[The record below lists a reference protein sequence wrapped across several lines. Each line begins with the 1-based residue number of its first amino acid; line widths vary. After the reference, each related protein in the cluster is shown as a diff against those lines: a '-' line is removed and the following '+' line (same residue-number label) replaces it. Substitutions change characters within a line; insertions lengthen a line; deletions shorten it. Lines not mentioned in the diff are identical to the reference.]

1 MHGAGTDWREDGVHA
16 YWQRKI
22 LPMENAMQATAE
34 QKGAPVLSCNQ
45 AARRRFIET
54 ALLAAAALVLRP
66 REAQALSLAEL
77 TQKDASAGLR
87 AALEKGAQVAVA
99 SLGREN
105 GFWSNEQVRIPLPQ
119 WLEKGERALKLLGK
133 GRDFDDLKLGVNR
146 AAEQAVPQAKAL
158 LVSAVKTMSVDDA
171 KKILTG
177 GDHSVTD
184 FFQQKTREPLTGK
197 FLPIVSKVTG
207 RIGLA
212 KQYNAL
218 AAQVSVLGVVKPEQ
232 ATIEQH
238 VTGKAL
244 DGLYYMIGE
253 EEKKIRTDPVG
264 TGSDIL
270 KKVFGALSR

>member
-1 MHGAGTDWREDGVHA
+1 MKAISN
-16 YWQRKI
+16 QQ
-22 LPMENAMQATAE
+22 QARN
-34 QKGAPVLSCNQ
+34 LSRAQ
-45 AARRRFIET
+45 AFRRRFIEAT
-54 ALLAAAALVLRP
+54 LLAAATLVLRP
-66 REAQALSLAEL
+66 REAQALSLADL
-77 TQKDASAGLR
+77 TQKDAAAGLR
-87 AALEKGAQVAVA
+87 TALEKGAQVAVA

-105 GFWSNEQVRIPLPQ
+105 GFWSNDQVRIPLPQ
-119 WLEKGERALKLLGK
+119 WLEKGERALKLLGRSK
-133 GRDFDDLKLGVNR
+133 DVDDLRLGVNR

-158 LVSAVKTMSVDDA
+158 LVNAVKTMSVDDA

-212 KQYNAL
+212 KQYNGL
-218 AAQVSVLGVVKPEQ
+218 AAQVSAFGVVKLEQ

-264 TGSDIL
+264 TGSEIL
-270 KKVFGALSR
+270 KKVFGALGR